1 MPIINGRGEA
11 SALKTAIEIVGWV
24 EVVAYAALVPAAL
37 IQWRA
42 HRGRPALWAALAFGA
57 LGTVVIAA
65 RLLPEDPQGGA
76 AEWGL
81 KGLIAV
87 LVLFPY
93 FLYRFAASFEPRP
106 FGWLD
111 ALAAGLTAAI
121 VAWTFALPDI
131 PAADEDPTTA
141 FQLFVVGLL
150 VQWVLLSAYVVWKL
164 WRAGI
169 GQPRVARWRMR
180 LLSLAAAGLALAL
193 VVSGAAG
200 SDDDSA
206 VALAVALVGL
216 GSAGAF
222 YLGLNPPAFLR
233 LLWRRPEEE
242 RLRAA
247 IAELVAA
254 ATEEEVKER
263 VMPLMAG
270 LVGARAVTMVDED
283 WNVVAEYGVENGGQA
298 EQATAT
304 EDAVRLELP
313 SGSLLVRASRYA
325 PFFGSDELARL
336 RTLGSLTLLA
346 LDRSR
351 LFAQE
356 RDARQVLERAAEL
369 QNRFIALASHE
380 LRTPAATVYGTA
392 ATLFLRA
399 DSLPDEQQIALRQV
413 LFEQAERLRALVEQL
428 LDLSRLEAAA
438 IEIRPQPLPVH
449 RRVTEIAEI
458 AVADQPAPIRLDV
471 PSDLVARVDPA
482 AFDRIVGNLVA
493 NAIRYG
499 EPPIRVAAEQ
509 NDRHFRLTVEDA
521 GPGVPAE
528 FIPHLFEAF
537 TRSETSRAADTAGTG
552 LGLAIARSYAQAHG
566 GELLYDSAGVRG
578 ARFVLVIPTSS
589 FEEG

>member
-1 MPIINGRGEA
+1 
-11 SALKTAIEIVGWV
+11 LKTAIEIVGWV
-24 EVVAYAALVPAAL
+24 ELVAYAALVPAAL
-37 IQWRA
+37 VQWRA
-42 HRGRPALWAALAFGA
+42 HRGHQALWAALAFGA
-57 LGTVVIAA
+57 LGTVFIAG
-65 RLLPEDPQGGA
+65 RLLPENPDGGA
-76 AEWGL
+76 AEWGVKAL
-81 KGLIAV
+81 VAV

-111 ALAAGLTAAI
+111 ALAAGLTVAI
-121 VAWTFALPDI
+121 VAWAFALPEI
-131 PAADEDPTTA
+131 PASNEDPTTA
-141 FQLFVVGLL
+141 FQLFIVGLL
-150 VQWVLLSAYVVWKL
+150 VQWVVLSAYVVWKL
-164 WRAGI
+164 WRAGT

-200 SDDDSA
+200 SDDESA
-206 VALAVALVGL
+206 VALGVGLVVL

-222 YLGLNPPAFLR
+222 YLGLNPPQFLR

-247 IAELVAA
+247 ITELVAA
-254 ATEEEVKER
+254 ATEEDVKER

-283 WNVVAEYGVENGGQA
+283 WKVVAEHGVENDEHA
-298 EQATAT
+298 EQATAA
-304 EDAVRLELP
+304 EDAVRLGLP

-325 PFFGSDELARL
+325 PFFGGDELARL
-336 RTLGSLTLLA
+336 QTLGSLTLLA

-356 RDARQVLERAAEL
+356 REARQALERAAEL

-399 DSLPDEQQIALRQV
+399 DSLPDEQQTALRRV

-449 RRVTEIAEI
+449 RRVTEITEI
-458 AVADQPAPIRLDV
+458 ATADQSAPIRLDV

-499 EPPIRVAAEQ
+499 EPPISVSAEQ
-509 NDRHFRLTVEDA
+509 NDRHFRLAVEDS

-537 TRSETSRAADTAGTG
+537 TRSETSRATDTAGTG
-552 LGLAIARSYAQAHG
+552 LGLAIARSYAHAHG
-566 GELLYDSAGVRG
+566 GELLYDAASLRG
-578 ARFVLVIPTSS
+578 ARFVLVIPNAQGENSAG
-589 FEEG
+589 EG

>member
-1 MPIINGRGEA
+1 M
-11 SALKTAIEIVGWV
+11 KTAIDIVGWI
-24 EVVAYAALVPAAL
+24 EVVAYAGLVPAAL

-57 LGTVVIAA
+57 LGTVIIAGRA
-65 RLLPEDPQGGA
+65 LPNSPDGGA

-81 KGLIAV
+81 KALLAV

-93 FLYRFAASFEPRP
+93 LLYRFAVSFEHRP

-111 ALAAGLTAAI
+111 ALATGLTAAI
-121 VAWTFALPDI
+121 VVWTFALPDI
-131 PAADEDPTTA
+131 PAADEDRTTA

-200 SDDDSA
+200 SDDESA
-206 VALAVALVGL
+206 VALGVGLVAL

-222 YLGLNPPAFLR
+222 YLGLNPPPFLR

-263 VMPLMAG
+263 VMPLMAEI
-270 LVGARAVTMVDED
+270 VGARAVTMVDEH
-283 WNVVAEYGVENGGQA
+283 WNVIAEYALENGEQA
-298 EQATAT
+298 EPATAA

-356 RDARQVLERAAEL
+356 RDARQALELAAEL
-369 QNRFIALASHE
+369 QKRFIALASHE

-399 DSLPDEQQIALRQV
+399 DSLPDEQQTALRRV

-449 RRVTEIAEI
+449 RRVTEIAEL
-458 AVADQPAPIRLDV
+458 AAADQPAPLRLDV

-499 EPPIRVAAEQ
+499 GPPIRVAAEQ
-509 NDRHFRLTVEDA
+509 NDRHFRLTVEDS

-537 TRSETSRAADTAGTG
+537 TRSETSRAADSAGTG

-566 GELLYDSAGVRG
+566 GELLYDAATSRG
-578 ARFVLVIPTSS
+578 ARFVLVIPTGTV
-589 FEEG
+589 EPAD